1 MFMIDCV
8 VQGEFTSELPDDFSE
23 LDTARR
29 RSELGKLP
37 QAGVIARPTEAAVG
51 R

>member
-8 VQGEFTSELPDDFSE
+8 VQGEVTSELPDDFSE
-23 LDTARR
+23 LDTASR
-29 RSELGKLP
+29 RSELGRLSTASVSAKRL
-37 QAGVIARPTEAAVG
+37 EAAVG